1 MVLGVLTLHIH
12 LPESSSLKKKRMII
26 RSVKDRIR
34 GRFNVSFS
42 EVDYQDKWQRSTLGA
57 AIVTNDVKYA
67 NSVLSKI
74 VDQMNSEKSIV
85 LLDYAVDIN

>member
-85 LLDYAVDIN
+85 MLDYVIDIN

>member
-26 RSVKDRIR
+26 KSVKDRIR

-85 LLDYAVDIN
+85 LLDYTVDIN

>member
-12 LPESSSLKKKRMII
+12 LPESSSLKKKRMIL
-26 RSVKDRIR
+26 RSIKDRIR
-34 GRFNVSFS
+34 GKFNVSFS

-57 AIVTNDVKYA
+57 VIVTNDVKYA

-85 LLDYAVDIN
+85 MLDYVIDIN

>member
-12 LPESSSLKKKRMII
+12 LPESSSLKKKRMIL
-26 RSVKDRIR
+26 RSIKDRIR
-34 GRFNVSFS
+34 GKFNVSFS

-57 AIVTNDVKYA
+57 VIVTNDVKYA

-74 VDQMNSEKSIV
+74 VDQMNSEKSIIM
-85 LLDYAVDIN
+85 LDYVIDIN